1 MSQSKKLKGINYFA
15 YGIGDIYGGGSFLI
29 INTLFLFF
37 LTDIA
42 KLPPVLAGLVI
53 FFGKFW
59 DAVTD
64 PIMGYLSDNTRT
76 KFGRRRI
83 YFLAGII
90 PVFITFV
97 LIWIKVNFNNN
108 IINFLY
114 YAFSYILFSTAFT
127 LVMIPYSALNADMTG
142 EYKERTKLTGFRM
155 FFSQFS
161 SLICGTLPKMI
172 INSSG
177 GGASGYLKMGIL
189 FGVIFSVPWLFVF
202 FGTFE
207 DENRYKDQ
215 ETQKISEFFK
225 GILSVFK
232 NKSFRIHIG
241 MYIAAYVAMDFIM
254 ALFIYYLQKYLNRP
268 NLFVPCMGTLLITQM
283 LFLPVYVII
292 SNKLGKGIAYRIGL
306 PIWAL
311 GLILSF
317 FLKPSSP
324 VFLILIA
331 CFIIGAGLSAGV
343 FVPYA
348 ILPSVVE
355 VDILITT
362 KNRAGLYSG
371 GMTLIRKIVQA
382 IALALIGL
390 YLQFIKYDA
399 NLETLSDFTLRGI
412 KTGFFLFPFIFIFV
426 GFLIALNFKITP
438 KTFEIIKN
446 EIERLK
452 RGESKNNVEEENKKV
467 CEILTGFPYEK
478 LYNKDNLNI

>member
-1 MSQSKKLKGINYFA
+1 MGNRKLKFSNYIA

-42 KLPPVLAGLVI
+42 KLPPALAGLVI

-64 PIMGYLSDNTRT
+64 PIMGYISDNTRT

-83 YFLAGII
+83 YFLIGIVF
-90 PVFITFV
+90 VFITFL
-97 LIWIKVNFNNN
+97 LIWIKVDFSNY
-108 IINFLY
+108 IVNFLY
-114 YAFSYILFSTAFT
+114 YAFAYILFSTAFT

-172 INSSG
+172 INRFNG
-177 GGASGYLKMGIL
+177 DAKGFLYMGTI
-189 FGVIFSVPWLFVF
+189 FGIFFAIPWIFVF
-202 FGTFE
+202 LGTFE
-207 DENRYKDQ
+207 DEERYKDQ
-215 ETQKISEFFK
+215 EVQSIKEFFK
-225 GILSVFK
+225 GILSIFK
-232 NKSFRIHIG
+232 NRSFKIHIG

-254 ALFIYYLQKYLNRP
+254 ALFIYYLQKYLKKP
-268 NLFVPCMGTLLITQM
+268 GLYVPCMGVLLITEI
-283 LFLPVYVII
+283 LFLPFYVFI
-292 SNKLGKGIAYRIGL
+292 SNKFGKGHAYRLGL
-306 PIWAL
+306 PIWGL
-311 GLILSF
+311 GLLISF
-317 FLKPSSP
+317 FLTPSSP
-324 VFLILIA
+324 SYLVILV

-343 FVPYA
+343 YVPYA

-355 VDILITT
+355 VDNLITT

-399 NLETLSDFTLRGI
+399 NAKILSDYTLNGI
-412 KTGFFLFPFIFIFV
+412 KFGFFIFPFI
-426 GFLIALNFKITP
+426 LIILGLYFGIKFKITP
-438 KTFEIIKN
+438 KTFEIVKN
-446 EIERLK
+446 EINRLK
-452 RGESKNNVEEENKKV
+452 NGGSLYDANPEDKKV
-467 CEILTGFPYEK
+467 CEILTGLPYEK
-478 LYNKDNLNI
+478 LYSEKNLKS

>member
-1 MSQSKKLKGINYFA
+1 MTEKKKLKGVNYFA

-64 PIMGYLSDNTRT
+64 PIMGYISDNTRT

-83 YFLAGII
+83 YFITGII
-90 PVFITFV
+90 PVFITFI
-97 LIWIKVNFNNN
+97 LIWLKVDFNNN

-114 YAFSYILFSTAFT
+114 YAFAYMFFSTAFT

-161 SLICGTLPKMI
+161 SLICGTLPKII
-172 INSSG
+172 INKTG
-177 GGASGYLKMGIL
+177 GGASGFLTMAIIFGI
-189 FGVIFSVPWLFVF
+189 FFSVPWLFVF
-202 FGTFE
+202 LGTFE

-215 ETQKISEFFK
+215 ETQKVSEFFK

-254 ALFIYYLQKYLNRP
+254 ALFIYYLQKYLNKP
-268 NLFVPCMGTLLITQM
+268 SLYVPCMGTILITQI
-283 LFLPVYVII
+283 LFLPLYVFI
-292 SNKLGKGIAYRIGL
+292 SNKFGKGVAFRIGL
-306 PIWAL
+306 PLWAL
-311 GLILSF
+311 GLIISF
-317 FLKPSSP
+317 FLTPTSTNFI
-324 VFLILIA
+324 VLIV

-355 VDILITT
+355 IDTLITT

-371 GMTLIRKIVQA
+371 AMTLIRKTVQA

-390 YLQFIKYDA
+390 YLQLIKYDA
-399 NLETLSDFTLRGI
+399 NAKTLSNETLNGI
-412 KTGFFLFPFIFIFV
+412 KAGFFLFPFILLFI
-426 GFLIALNFKITP
+426 GFLIGLKFKVTP
-438 KTFEIIKN
+438 KTFEVIKN

-452 RGESKNNVEEENKKV
+452 KGDKKENTSEENKKI
-467 CEILTGFPYEK
+467 CETLTGFSFEK
-478 LYNKDNLNI
+478 LFNKENLNI